1 MFFWNRYIPRL
12 RLNLCRTLEKMHAF
26 PEPKQQYTTPADAS
40 SRTVDSVASENT
52 SSASEFQKNTSKS
65 SPEPT
70 PTSDERPL
78 EQPPPPSLHETDGK
92 IFNAPSNILLY
103 WFRIFAQ
110 LNQTFLLL
118 LHWKWHIAECQ
129 VTWKLRLSVDLQ
141 SWLSFV
147 GLYDILK
154 LFPRSRTLNVL
165 DFTVSLYDG
174 SPDFPLPLPLSGL
187 CEELEAAM

>member
-1 MFFWNRYIPRL
+1 
-12 RLNLCRTLEKMHAF
+12 MHAF

-78 EQPPPPSLHETDGK
+78 EQPPPPPLHETDGK

-103 WFRIFAQ
+103 
-110 LNQTFLLL
+110 
-118 LHWKWHIAECQ
+118 
-129 VTWKLRLSVDLQ
+129 
-141 SWLSFV
+141 
-147 GLYDILK
+147 
-154 LFPRSRTLNVL
+154 
-165 DFTVSLYDG
+165 
-174 SPDFPLPLPLSGL
+174 
-187 CEELEAAM
+187 